1 MTLGPW
7 LAQVHTYPVGG
18 YVEQLVRLSSCGH
31 TSSWS
36 SVQDPRV
43 ALSLWLAQVV
53 HFYPVATGPISRHQ
67 STTVQLPFCLHS
79 RMLYKSM
86 VSLMSEN
93 GCRWGECFGI
103 SLHTEMRDIDCNSA
117 MVGRSVHN

>member
-18 YVEQLVRLSSCGH
+18 YMEQLVRLCRCGH
-31 TSSWS
+31 TPSWS

-53 HFYPVATGPISRHQ
+53 HIYPVATYIAHNNF
-67 STTVQLPFCLHS
+67 VLYCVCL
-79 RMLYKSM
+79 RLQMIDVTIKRA
-86 VSLMSEN
+86 LM
-93 GCRWGECFGI
+93 
-103 SLHTEMRDIDCNSA
+103 TPA
-117 MVGRSVHN
+117 A